1 MKGKTCLITG
11 ATSGI
16 GRVVAQEL
24 ARLGATVA
32 VVGRNPKKAAAT
44 VQYIRRQT
52 GNSSVDFLLADLSS
66 QREVRQL
73 AEEYKD
79 RYHRLDVLV
88 NNAGAIMLARR
99 QSVDG
104 IEMTFA
110 VNHLGHF
117 LLTNLLLDVLKSS
130 RPSRVI
136 NVSSD
141 SHEGAELDFQDLQC
155 QQKYGGLRAYGRSK
169 LANMLFTYEL
179 ARRLEG
185 TGVTANTLHPGV
197 VATNLLANNG
207 LAGRVLNLFVRVI
220 GRSADKGARTITYL
234 ATSTDVADVT
244 GGYFVNETP
253 VPSSQG
259 SYDEDAALRLWR
271 ASEELTGLEAGGGA
285 RPE

>member
-1 MKGKTCLITG
+1 
-11 ATSGI
+11 
-16 GRVVAQEL
+16 
-24 ARLGATVA
+24 
-32 VVGRNPKKAAAT
+32 
-44 VQYIRRQT
+44 
-52 GNSSVDFLLADLSS
+52 
-66 QREVRQL
+66 
-73 AEEYKD
+73 
-79 RYHRLDVLV
+79 
-88 NNAGAIMLARR
+88 
-99 QSVDG
+99 
-104 IEMTFA
+104 
-110 VNHLGHF
+110 
-117 LLTNLLLDVLKSS
+117 
-130 RPSRVI
+130 
-136 NVSSD
+136 
-141 SHEGAELDFQDLQC
+141 
-155 QQKYGGLRAYGRSK
+155 
-169 LANMLFTYEL
+169 MLFTYEL